1 MYISKLSITN
11 FRNFRNSNFSFKK
24 GINTLIGE
32 NGSGKTNAFYA
43 LRLMIDGNLPINASK
58 LIETDFNKGLSDWR
72 GHWISI
78 KLEFKDLDSSEATTM
93 LAHKLENVLEEG
105 SKGTYIMYFRP
116 NKKIRKVLYEL
127 TQSLD
132 KNAEAL
138 EVILSN
144 ITINDYE
151 TVYCF
156 RGNADLT
163 DELVYKKIVG
173 DFENI
178 EYPDPDKDDLNE
190 LGNPTSQTFLIRNEI
205 ACTFIKALRNV
216 VSDLKQI
223 KQSPLLNLLRGTA
236 NEIKVKDSE
245 SITSKVVELNTSI
258 SELEEIKR
266 LTNKVKS
273 SLNDTLG
280 FTYAPSVNIK
290 SELPEEINKL
300 LASLTLWV
308 GDGEEDQ
315 EGKLEDLS
323 LGGANLI
330 YITLKL
336 LEYEYKQ
343 PDEEKVA
350 HFLLIEEPEA
360 HIHTHIQKT
369 LFDKYQFMNTQI
381 IASTH
386 STHISS
392 ASRISAVNILSKD
405 KNRTYVCNP
414 SKSLLANECIRIE
427 RYLDATRSTL
437 LFAKGVI
444 LVEGDAELIL
454 IPEMFKRVFGVSLD
468 EIGVSIINMSS
479 TVFEHIAKLF
489 HDERIH
495 RRCSVITDNDIS
507 LIDLPE
513 DSSKDNKQQ
522 KKARDSQTKGIE
534 RRSNL
539 DTVYKDNQWVRP
551 FYAKHTF
558 EVDFI
563 LSGNKDEII
572 SILDKIYKRDVDR
585 ESSRL
590 KLASDNSQIKGLE
603 ILRLAEKE
611 GKGWFALLI
620 AEGLSLKTLIPTYI
634 LEAIAFTS
642 SHITT
647 KHFIKMAKHII
658 KNKLYDS
665 SSAFEEIIEKGNV
678 GALEEDEILA
688 EILLT
693 LNKVDSE
700 NQLSGFYEMV
710 IKERKLQYA
719 E

>member
-1 MYISKLSITN
+1 MYISNLSITN
-11 FRNFRNSNFSFKK
+11 FRNFKNSNFIFKK

-32 NGSGKTNAFYA
+32 NGAGKTNAFYA
-43 LRLMIDGNLPINASK
+43 LRLMLDGNLPINASK
-58 LIETDFNKGLSDWR
+58 LIETDFNKGLNDWR
-72 GHWISI
+72 GHWIAI

-93 LAHKLENVLEEG
+93 LAHKMENVLEEE

-116 NKKIRKVLYEL
+116 NKKSRKLLYEL
-127 TQSLD
+127 SESSD

-138 EVILSN
+138 KITLSK

-156 RGNADLT
+156 RGSADLT

-173 DFENI
+173 DFETI
-178 EYPDPDKDDLNE
+178 EFPDPEKDDQDE

-216 VSDLKQI
+216 VGDLKQI

-236 NEIKVKDSE
+236 NDIKVKDSQ
-245 SITSKVVELNTSI
+245 SITNKVVELNATI
-258 SELEEIKR
+258 SELEEIKQ

-300 LASLTLWV
+300 LTSLTLWV

-343 PDEEKVA
+343 PMEEKAA

-369 LFDKYQFMNTQI
+369 LFDKYQFENTQV

-392 ASRISAVNILSKD
+392 ASKISAVNVLSKD
-405 KNRTYVCNP
+405 KNQTYVCNP
-414 SKSLLANECIRIE
+414 SKSLLPKECMRIE

-454 IPEMFKRVFGVSLD
+454 IPEMFKKVYGISLD

-513 DSSKDNKQQ
+513 DSSIDNKEQ

-534 RRSNL
+534 RRSKL

-551 FYAKHTF
+551 FYARHTF
-558 EVDFI
+558 EVEFI
-563 LSGNKDEII
+563 LSGNEDETI
-572 SILDKIYKRDVDR
+572 SILDNVYTR
-585 ESSRL
+585 EADKTNSRL
-590 KLASDNSQIKGLE
+590 KLASVDSRTKGVE

-620 AEGLSLKTLIPTYI
+620 AEGLSPKTLIPTYI
-634 LEAIAFTS
+634 LEAIAFAS

-658 KNKLYDS
+658 ENRSDKS
-665 SSAFEEIIEKGNV
+665 FFEAILEKGKV
-678 GALEEDEILA
+678 EALEDDAVLA
-688 EILLT
+688 EILSA
-693 LNKVDSE
+693 LNKLDSE
-700 NQLSGFYEMV
+700 NQLFRFYKMV
-710 IKERKLQYA
+710 SKERELQYA